1 MKRVGTIA
9 VCLAGGLV
17 LNTSLRAD
25 DVVLPGNPYAVVV
38 ARNIFGLNPPPVVD
52 PNAKVVEPP
61 VKVVPNGIM
70 TIFGQLQVLF
80 KVAAKPGGKDASYML
95 TEGQSQ
101 DDIEVVKINEKAAI
115 VTFNNHGIVQELPL
129 VVTPPSSTPAPA
141 IPGGAPG
148 APGIVPGV
156 APGGNTGNNPFN
168 NRFGN
173 RPGRNGNNPGGGNN
187 SGGGGNDGANM
198 RVVPTR
204 GGTSSQQNS
213 QSSLSAEE
221 ATAATIIA
229 KAKAVQDNSPAA
241 PIFPPT
247 PLDEEAGLPSNLAPA
262 PPAPGSPAAH

>member
-148 APGIVPGV
+148 APGIVPGGV

-187 SGGGGNDGANM
+187 SGGGGNDGANT
-198 RVVPTR
+198 RAVPTR
-204 GGTSSQQNS
+204 GGTTSQTPQM
-213 QSSLSAEE
+213 SAEE
-221 ATAATIIA
+221 QTILI
-229 KAKAVQDNSPAA
+229 AVQHAKLQQDGNPAA
-241 PIFPPT
+241 VIFPPT
-247 PLDEEAGLPSNLAPA
+247 IIDADAGVIPTPAPA
-262 PPAPGSPAAH
+262 SPPTR